1 MLGPQ
6 TWTALSKGTGGS
18 TGLVALRLNPESR
31 FNVFAALEPA
41 TARRFLL
48 IKSGRNDVRPQRP
61 LPVGR
66 GFRVQFVV
74 NAADRDGANS
84 LQFELIDPTHAD
96 VFDVI
101 GNNVLAQ
108 VLAAAD
114 DKGAF
119 EVFVTQIEE
128 WQRFLDSLPSA
139 GLSPQARQGL
149 FAELWFMR
157 EFLLSE
163 QTAANAVGS
172 WAGPKAQA
180 KDFQFSGLAVEVKS
194 SAAKEHSRFTIS
206 NELQLDAS
214 SVGRLLLC
222 GVLLE
227 PLTAGGTSLPDI
239 IAAIRTSIAG
249 DHAALR
255 VFSDKLLQTG
265 YRDIDAQNY
274 VERYALRSVRFFDV
288 QDGFPRI
295 VASDLRHGVGD
306 VRYSILL
313 SECERFR
320 VSDDAA
326 RLLIGQT
333 RP

>member
-6 TWTALSKGTGGS
+6 IWKTLGQGTGVPA
-18 TGLVALRLNPESR
+18 GLVVLRLHPESR
-31 FNVFAALEPA
+31 FNVFAAYEAA
-41 TARRFLL
+41 TTRRFLL
-48 IKSGRNDVRPQRP
+48 IKSPRNDVRPRRP
-61 LPVGR
+61 LPAGR
-66 GFRVQFVV
+66 GFRVRFVV
-74 NAADRDGANS
+74 NAVDPDGASS

-101 GNNVLAQ
+101 GNNVLAH
-108 VLAAAD
+108 VLASPD

-119 EVFVTQIEE
+119 DAFIAQIDE
-128 WQRFLDSLPSA
+128 WQRFLDALPGD

-157 EFLLSE
+157 EFLLRE
-163 QTAANAVGS
+163 QTPANAVGS
-172 WAGPKAQA
+172 WAGPRAQA

-194 SAAKEHSRFTIS
+194 SAAKEHSRFGIS
-206 NELQLDAS
+206 NELQLDAQ

-227 PLTAGGTSLPDI
+227 PLTAGGTSLPEVI
-239 IAAIRTSIAG
+239 EAIRHSLAG
-249 DHAALR
+249 DRAAFR
-255 VFSDKLLQTG
+255 EFSDKLLQTG

-274 VERYALRSVRFFDV
+274 VERFAVRSLRFFDV
-288 QDGFPRI
+288 RDDFPRI
-295 VASDLRHGVGD
+295 VASDLRAGVGD

-320 VSDDAA
+320 VPDDAA
-326 RLLIGQT
+326 RLLIQQA